1 MKKILLPTDFSQNS
15 FNAISYAV
23 QLLKDEKCMF
33 YVLNTYTPVIY
44 DNEYILYNATQPNL
58 EEIYKSNSTRGLAK
72 IIKRIKK
79 KHPNSNHDFQQISAF
94 NMLNEELKKQVE
106 EKNIDLIVMG
116 TQGATGADE
125 ILFGTHTVHALKKA
139 PCPVLAIPASY
150 RYKPPKEILFPT
162 DYGINYTK
170 DHLKLLQEIAKHQ
183 TAKIHILNIMLGEPL
198 DEEQENAKKYLATK
212 LKGISHQFY
221 SIEKKNL
228 SQGISD
234 FQKEHPVDL
243 VAMINNKHSFF
254 QNLLF
259 TPVINKIGF
268 HIKVPFLVI
277 PSGEHSAS
285 S

>member
-23 QLLKDEKCMF
+23 QLFKEERCVF

-58 EEIYKSNSTRGLAK
+58 EEIYKANSTRGLAK
-72 IIKRIKK
+72 VIKRIKK
-79 KHPNSNHDFQQISAF
+79 KFPNSNHDFQQVSAF
-94 NMLNEELKKQVE
+94 NMLNDELKEQVQ
-106 EKNIDLIVMG
+106 EKNIELIVMG

-139 PCPVLAIPASY
+139 PCPVLAVPAAY
-150 RYKPPKEILFPT
+150 RYKAPKNILFPT
-162 DYGINYTK
+162 DFGILYTK
-170 DHLKLLQEIAKHQ
+170 DHLELLTEIAKHQ
-183 TAKIHILNIMLGEPL
+183 TAKIHVLNIILGEAL
-198 DEEQENAKKYLATK
+198 DQNQEKMKKLLGDLLTD
-212 LKGISHQFY
+212 ISHQFY
-221 SIEKKNL
+221 SLEKKNVP
-228 SQGISD
+228 QGISD
-234 FQKEHPVDL
+234 FQEEYPVDL

-259 TPVINKIGF
+259 MPVIDKIGF

-277 PSGEHSAS
+277 PSVIHTSTS
-285 S
+285 